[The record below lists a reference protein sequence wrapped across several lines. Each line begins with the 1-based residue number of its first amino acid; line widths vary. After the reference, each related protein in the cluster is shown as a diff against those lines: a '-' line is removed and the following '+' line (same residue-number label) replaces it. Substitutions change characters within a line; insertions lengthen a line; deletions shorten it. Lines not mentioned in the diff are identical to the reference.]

1 MSFQDKNPDEEYSFP
16 QAELPPYSD
25 ISNTVDEEKQS
36 FLNDDKKENYENSPS
51 LKVARSSD
59 KLKRFCQVFSL
70 IGVLYLV
77 NFVYFNFSDFQ
88 NGLSRYNFNLG
99 CNKPPTKPLEQHPI
113 FRNLIDIVD
122 TSYSEEEGEDIASK
136 GKQIISVTN
145 PFVPKPFYGKSVYS
159 SKLLH
164 HKFGNS
170 WGKPAVVNF
179 TVPTNISF
187 EAVVLTL
194 HTEVDG
200 VQFDRLANLFVDGVQ
215 VWRTSTI
222 EPSGR
227 KKFSDFK
234 KDISKYSKLFK
245 KDNVQILFQLDNL
258 LTDKLTGV
266 FDVTLSVDFYDFH
279 GFGPHHHDRPHH
291 KRPHHRKEQN
301 DVNEKREYEGDSDD

>member
-1 MSFQDKNPDEEYSFP
+1 MPFEDKKPDVEYTFLE
-16 QAELPPYSD
+16 AELPPYSD
-25 ISNTVDEEKQS
+25 KTVEDEKQP
-36 FLNDDKKENYENSPS
+36 FLKEGNEESDENSPNHERAS
-51 LKVARSSD
+51 TSKRS
-59 KLKRFCQVFSL
+59 KLTRHVFCF
-70 IGVLYLV
+70 IGVAYLV
-77 NFVYFNFSDFQ
+77 YFFCFNFNDFQ
-88 NGLSRYNFNLG
+88 NGLSNFMYNFG
-99 CNKPPTKPLEQHPI
+99 CHRTPTKPLEQHPI
-113 FRNLIDIVD
+113 FRNLINILD
-122 TSYSEEEGEDIASK
+122 TSGTEEEGTTKSK
-136 GKQIISVTN
+136 EIISVTN
-145 PFVPKPFYGKSVYS
+145 PFVPNPRYGKPVYS
-159 SKLLH
+159 AKLLH

-179 TVPTNISF
+179 TVPSDISF

-222 EPSGR
+222 EPGGR
-227 KKFSDFK
+227 TTFSDFK

-266 FDVTLSVDFYDFH
+266 FDITLSVDFYEFH

-301 DVNEKREYEGDSDD
+301 DVNEKR